1 MKISE
6 YIAANRDDYGSD
18 DQGNLTIAIGSNM
31 LTNVTVDTYSTFTGD
46 SWQESE
52 VDHFSS
58 DIGNWF
64 DHTLAHGKSVDFDW
78 EDIDFKYN
86 FQGILSE
93 LADSMATSV
102 IENVYG
108 ITDYKIISTYS
119 PGAYN
124 FATDSFNADWTIDIE
139 EMIEEYGDKDIADIE
154 ARAQEEYGSRSGFIS
169 YIPDYFEIQY
179 PWAILWAFIDQI
191 LSDNFDGLFMEVF
204 DDEHEIYMNNVD
216 IEFTESAYRKAYE
229 AITGQPTPDT
239 VTDEDS
245 LTDALPV
252 DYKQDEVLF

>member
-6 YIAANRDDYGSD
+6 YIAANRDDYDSD

-31 LTNVTVDTYSTFTGD
+31 LTNVTIDTYSTFTGD

-52 VDHFSS
+52 IDHFSS

-64 DHTLAHGKSVDFDW
+64 DHTLAHGKSVDLEWD
-78 EDIDFKYN
+78 DINFKYN
-86 FQGILSE
+86 FQGILSA

-108 ITDYKIISTYS
+108 ITDYRVTSTYS
-119 PGAYN
+119 PAAYN
-124 FATDSFNADWTIDIE
+124 FATDSFNADWTIDID

-154 ARAQEEYGSRSGFIS
+154 ARALEEYGSRSGFIS
-169 YIPDYFEIQY
+169 YIPDYFELQY
-179 PWAILWAFIDQI
+179 SWAILWAFIDQI

-229 AITGQPTPDT
+229 AITGQPAPDT

-252 DYKQDEVLF
+252 DYRQDEVLF